1 MCQQKC
7 TLFKVVHRNRKSGC
21 RACGLDHYLTLH
33 GERREHGPRK
43 DHLPFPAKPSS
54 WHGLGEQTTTQAM
67 ISFILQF
74 PRRERIFISQTPLIF
89 FFFNHGLDT
98 ILCAHLS
105 WPLPPTYP
113 TQSSCLHSPA
123 SSNANKTRGI
133 SDWWNLTDFS
143 RDW

>member
-54 WHGLGEQTTTQAM
+54 WHGLGERTTTQAM

-89 FFFNHGLDT
+89 FFLT
-98 ILCAHLS
+98 MVWILFYVLTFPDLCS
-105 WPLPPTYP
+105 PPTQP
-113 TQSSCLHSPA
+113 RVLAFTALLAPMPIKLEVSV
-123 SSNANKTRGI
+123 
-133 SDWWNLTDFS
+133 TDET
-143 RDW
+143 